1 MEAKNKFS
9 RAVTG
14 FEEGQKSDAFPA
26 GNAWVEVHR
35 SAENAGTAAAAQAAR
50 ILRDAIAKQGK
61 ARVIAATG
69 NSQLPLVEAL
79 VNEDVDWQAVEIFHM
94 DEYAGMK
101 PDHPSS
107 FRYWIRTRLEETVHP
122 RVTHYL
128 NGDAADL
135 PAEIVRYTELLQQAP
150 IDVAFVGFG
159 ENGHIAFNDPAVA
172 DFKDPAMVKIV
183 TLDEA
188 CRRQQ
193 ADEGH
198 FGDLAAVPKEAVTI
212 TCSGLFRAKAWVC
225 CVPEGRKAEAV
236 RGALEGVISE
246 ACPASLVRRH
256 PSACVYLD
264 SDSAARLQLTRKAQS

>member
-1 MEAKNKFS
+1 LEF
-9 RAVTG
+9 R
-14 FEEGQKSDAFPA
+14 A
-26 GNAWVEVHR
+26 GNARVAVHD
-35 SAENAGTAAAAQAAR
+35 SAHSAGTAAGEGAAR
-50 ILRDAIAKQGK
+50 IIRDAVAKKGR

-69 NSQLPLVEAL
+69 NSQIPFVEAL
-79 VNEDVDWQAVEIFHM
+79 INENINWKAVELFHM
-94 DEYAGMK
+94 DEYAGIQ

-107 FRYWIRTRLEETVHP
+107 FRHWIRTRLEEKVHP

-135 PAEIVRYTELLQQAP
+135 QAEMMRYTELLKQAP

-172 DFKDPAMVKIV
+172 DFNDPVMVKIV

-193 ADEGH
+193 AGEGH
-198 FGDLAAVPKEAVTI
+198 FSDVAAVPREAVTI
-212 TCSGLFRAKAWVC
+212 TCSGLFRADAWIC
-225 CVPEGRKAEAV
+225 CVPEGRKAQAV
-236 RGALEGVISE
+236 RNALEGAISE

-256 PSACVYLD
+256 PNAGVYLD
-264 SDSAARLQLTRKAQS
+264 TDSGAFVIHGRSGPSGVSG